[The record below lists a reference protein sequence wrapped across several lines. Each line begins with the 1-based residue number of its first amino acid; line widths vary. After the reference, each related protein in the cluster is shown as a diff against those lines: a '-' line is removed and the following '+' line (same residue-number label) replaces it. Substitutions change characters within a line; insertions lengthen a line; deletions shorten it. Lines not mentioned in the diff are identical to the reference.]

1 LSGGGRN
8 EQYAKPAMPRRK
20 YCCVRR
26 KKKQEQAFALWL
38 SEQSFHIIGKFAI
51 AF

>member
-8 EQYAKPAMPRRK
+8 EQYAKPAMPRR
-20 YCCVRR
+20 
-26 KKKQEQAFALWL
+26 QEQAFALWL